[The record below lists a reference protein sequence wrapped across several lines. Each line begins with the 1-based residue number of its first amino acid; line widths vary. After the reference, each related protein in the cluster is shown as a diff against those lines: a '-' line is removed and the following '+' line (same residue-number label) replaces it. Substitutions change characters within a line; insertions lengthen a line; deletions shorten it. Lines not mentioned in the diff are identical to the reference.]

1 MPENF
6 EMQIDYTV
14 RSCCLNYIFFIF
26 MCVKLIGRIEINI
39 SAMKKF
45 EYKSFTFAYMENDSI
60 AGSDI
65 KVLNKLGAQGWEVIA
80 IAPVKQ
86 WKQVGHPENLV
97 AILKREI
104 EK

>member
-1 MPENF
+1 
-6 EMQIDYTV
+6 
-14 RSCCLNYIFFIF
+14 
-26 MCVKLIGRIEINI
+26 
-39 SAMKKF
+39 MKKF
-45 EYKSFTFAYMENDSI
+45 EYKSFTFAYMEND
-60 AGSDI
+60 
-65 KVLNKLGAQGWEVIA
+65 KLGAQGWEVIA

>member
-1 MPENF
+1 
-6 EMQIDYTV
+6 
-14 RSCCLNYIFFIF
+14 
-26 MCVKLIGRIEINI
+26 
-39 SAMKKF
+39 MKKF

-86 WKQVGHPENLV
+86 WKQVGIP
-97 AILKREI
+97 KT
-104 EK
+104 

>member
-1 MPENF
+1 
-6 EMQIDYTV
+6 
-14 RSCCLNYIFFIF
+14 
-26 MCVKLIGRIEINI
+26 
-39 SAMKKF
+39 MKKF

-65 KVLNKLGAQGWEVIA
+65 KVLNKLGAQDWEVIA

>member
-1 MPENF
+1 
-6 EMQIDYTV
+6 
-14 RSCCLNYIFFIF
+14 
-26 MCVKLIGRIEINI
+26 
-39 SAMKKF
+39 MKKF

-65 KVLNKLGAQGWEVIA
+65 KVLNKLGAQGWEVIDDSSCETVETSWA
-80 IAPVKQ
+80 SRK
-86 WKQVGHPENLV
+86 LV

>member
-1 MPENF
+1 
-6 EMQIDYTV
+6 
-14 RSCCLNYIFFIF
+14 
-26 MCVKLIGRIEINI
+26 
-39 SAMKKF
+39 MKKF

-86 WKQVGHPENLV
+86 WKHPENLV

>member
-1 MPENF
+1 
-6 EMQIDYTV
+6 
-14 RSCCLNYIFFIF
+14 
-26 MCVKLIGRIEINI
+26 
-39 SAMKKF
+39 MKKF

-65 KVLNKLGAQGWEVIA
+65 KVLNKLGAQGWEV
-80 IAPVKQ
+80 
-86 WKQVGHPENLV
+86 KQVGHPENLV

>member
-1 MPENF
+1 
-6 EMQIDYTV
+6 
-14 RSCCLNYIFFIF
+14 
-26 MCVKLIGRIEINI
+26 
-39 SAMKKF
+39 MKKF

-104 EK
+104 WAGYSDVQKSIAGVAP

>member
-1 MPENF
+1 
-6 EMQIDYTV
+6 
-14 RSCCLNYIFFIF
+14 
-26 MCVKLIGRIEINI
+26 
-39 SAMKKF
+39 MKKF

-65 KVLNKLGAQGWEVIA
+65 KVGAQGWEVIA